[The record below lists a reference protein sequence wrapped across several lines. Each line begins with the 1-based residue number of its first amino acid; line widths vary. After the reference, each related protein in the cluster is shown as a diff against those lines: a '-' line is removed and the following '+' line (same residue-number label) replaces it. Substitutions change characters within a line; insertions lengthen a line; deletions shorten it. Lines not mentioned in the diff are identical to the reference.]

1 MGIRQLACA
10 IAFVTLALSPAW
22 AADPAPAGSTGL
34 CKDGSYTESAT
45 KKGACS
51 DHGGVKKWYGKAAA
65 SKKAAK
71 DEAKADAKA
80 DAKAEARAKSNA
92 EARAKSKSSKSAE
105 KTAQKEAAARTE
117 TASRKEAPARKE
129 TTAREEPAPRPM
141 PSARNEMP
149 AAGGGAGK
157 VWVNTDSHVYHCAGD
172 RWYGK
177 TKKGEYLSESEARA
191 QGNRADHGK
200 ACG

>member
-1 MGIRQLACA
+1 MKFAHLAGA
-10 IAFVTLALSPAW
+10 LAFATLAFAPAW

-34 CKDGSYTESAT
+34 CKDGSYTESAS
-45 KKGACS
+45 KRGACS
-51 DHGGVKKWYGKAAA
+51 GHGGVKKWYGKAGA

-71 DEAKADAKA
+71 DEAKAEAPAQAKPS
-80 DAKAEARAKSNA
+80 R
-92 EARAKSKSSKSAE
+92 SAE
-105 KTAQKEAAARTE
+105 KAEREKAE
-117 TASRKEAPARKE
+117 RKEAPASSS
-129 TTAREEPAPRPM
+129 A

-157 VWVNTDSHVYHCAGD
+157 VWVNTDSHVYHCSGD

-177 TKKGEYLSESEARA
+177 TKKGEYMSESAAKA

-200 ACG
+200 GCA

>member
-1 MGIRQLACA
+1 MRLRHLAC
-10 IAFVTLALSPAW
+10 ILAFLTLAFAPAW

-34 CKDGSYTESAT
+34 CKDGSYTTSDT

-51 DHGGVKKWYGKAAA
+51 DHGGVKKWYGKSAAA
-65 SKKAAK
+65 KKAAK
-71 DEAKADAKA
+71 DEAKA
-80 DAKAEARAKSNA
+80 AKAEAA
-92 EARAKSKSSKSAE
+92 AKSKSSKSAE
-105 KTAQKEAAARTE
+105 KAAKKEAAASKE
-117 TASRKEAPARKE
+117 TASRKE
-129 TTAREEPAPRPM
+129 TTAREEPASRPM

-177 TKKGEYLSESEARA
+177 TKQGEYMSESAAKA

>member
-1 MGIRQLACA
+1 MRLRHLAC
-10 IAFVTLALSPAW
+10 TLAFIALASSPAW

-34 CKDGSYTESAT
+34 CKDGSYTTAAT

-65 SKKAAK
+65 SKKTAK
-71 DEAKADAKA
+71 
-80 DAKAEARAKSNA
+80 
-92 EARAKSKSSKSAE
+92 
-105 KTAQKEAAARTE
+105 KEAAASKE
-117 TASRKEAPARKE
+117 TASRKE
-129 TTAREEPAPRPM
+129 TSAREEPASRPM

-157 VWVNTDSHVYHCAGD
+157 VWVNTDSHVYHCSGD

-177 TKKGEYLSESEARA
+177 TKKGEYMSESDAKA
-191 QGNRADHGK
+191 KGNRADHGK